1 MEKKATNIY
10 PIFDRIMSRDDKE
23 QLLKQRGM
31 MLWFTGLSGSGKS
44 TVAIALEREL
54 HSRGLLCR
62 ILDGDNIRSG
72 INNNLGFSTED
83 RVENIRRIAEV
94 GRLFV
99 DTGIIT
105 IAAFISP
112 NNQLREM
119 AAEIIGKDDFVEV
132 FVSTPLE
139 ECEKRDVKGLYA
151 KARRGEIK
159 NFTGISAPFEA
170 PEHPD
175 ITLDTSKLPVEE
187 SVKIL
192 LDYVLPKA
200 VLKK

>member
-10 PIFDRIMSRDDKE
+10 PIFDRMMSRDDKE

-159 NFTGISAPFEA
+159 NCTGISAPFEA